1 MLFHGATNLFLVS
14 PDVAGTGDPGLP
26 VLAALAKWLLVL
38 VSIAVAGP
46 GLVRGPRPE
55 ALPRTS
61 SVTTAPT
68 VGAARAAT

>member
-1 MLFHGATNLFLVS
+1 VLFHRVPNLFLVS
-14 PDVAGTGDPGLP
+14 PVVAGTGDPGLP
-26 VLAALAKWLLVL
+26 VLAAAAKRLLVL
-38 VSIAVAGP
+38 VSIAIAGP
-46 GLVRGPRPE
+46 GLVRGPRSE